1 MTTLSRMSRE
11 RIYKIGNYTCVDV
24 FVVGLFGQNFKN
36 KINRL
41 LFNNLK
47 RDVNIIKLASIRD
60 HYSELC
66 TDNSQYNENC
76 TNTNYTRV
84 ETDPGRGR
92 RSNFE
97 SASLMIGSVL
107 ICALNRYGL
116 KSPAARKFVVVNGIS
131 ASEAGT
137 RAGWE
142 SMNLRVIGI
151 VEINRRMAS
160 C

>member
-1 MTTLSRMSRE
+1 M
-11 RIYKIGNYTCVDV
+11 
-24 FVVGLFGQNFKN
+24 
-36 KINRL
+36 NR
-41 LFNNLK
+41 NL
-47 RDVNIIKLASIRD
+47 NIIKLASIRD
-60 HYSELC
+60 PYSELC
-66 TDNSQYNENC
+66 TNNSHNNEKC
-76 TNTNYTRV
+76 TNTNYARV
-84 ETDPGRGR
+84 ETGPGRGH

-107 ICALNRYGL
+107 ICALNRHGL

-137 RAGWE
+137 GAGWE

-160 C
+160 